1 MHLRS
6 PNSGLLGQLVRF
18 GLSGATVALLYITVT
33 TVLSQVLGAPFQLAL
48 VIGFAASLALHFTL
62 QRAFVWVG
70 HEEFALEFRHQA
82 GRYLLM
88 AAAQYATTA
97 ASTYWLPSALG
108 VATEIVYLVTFCIV
122 TATGF
127 VVMRLIIFHGD
138 EPLLGEGIEPGYRS
152 NTPTTFDDPSA

>member
-1 MHLRS
+1 
-6 PNSGLLGQLVRF
+6 
-18 GLSGATVALLYITVT
+18 
-33 TVLSQVLGAPFQLAL
+33 
-48 VIGFAASLALHFTL
+48 VIGFACSITLHFTL

-88 AAAQYATTA
+88 AAAQYGVTA
-97 ASTYWLPSALG
+97 ASTYWLPHALG
-108 VATEIVYLVTFCIV
+108 IATEIVYLITFAIV

-138 EPLLGEGIEPGYRS
+138 EPLLGETLDAGYRS
-152 NTPTTFDDPSA
+152 NTPTTSDDPSA